1 MPWLW
6 SDNGFIPYCPPRVAS
21 VVGRTNYP
29 DRVPTG
35 ESQNYRLSDEDVAE
49 LRERIAQLTALIV
62 SLDDLAPNEDA
73 VTFCDSVAVAWR
85 GRTSTAP
92 LAQTLGTVVAF
103 EVLQHIIDKRLQ
115 LMIDGTSSRTDA
127 QTALTATLEAARK
140 EYERWAANDLPSDSE
155 MTQRLAQR
163 KAAQEKL
170 KAAMEARNAAQ
181 VSNTPTPPQAASPS
195 TNATADPRNPMAN
208 LTDDEQNLLK
218 CVEHGVP
225 FFGSNAIIHGNVIRD
240 IALGDLVEKS
250 NPNGVNIA
258 GAHIKGAII
267 LGNVSSSVALHFKS
281 CTFDTTIHVRGA
293 QLPLLRFESCT
304 FRPGWGEAIA
314 AESLQLSGAFSV
326 HDCVIEVQKANTAIE
341 LDNATIGSHLSL
353 QRTTIINP
361 DGQCISGDRA
371 KIRSNLTLAGV
382 QAKSGKAELGAV
394 RFGIADVG
402 GRINLTEGTTI
413 DAVGGPAI
421 MLDGIK
427 VGEDV
432 HAVGVD
438 AEAAK
443 AMEGTFRI
451 NGADINGAFTI
462 SASNFSNMDSS
473 AVLCDRIRVRGS
485 IMIGP
490 QTTISGPGVH
500 GALRLMG
507 ARVDGSVSF
516 SNALIANAAGPAI
529 AAETMTVEGHLHLN
543 GGLKV
548 AGAGEGGVIRL
559 GGARVGRRLQAN
571 EAETATP
578 TEGLVLDLG
587 DATVGRLQLNPQ
599 FVRGKSRW
607 LNVDRLSY
615 TGLPMGATR
624 SEWVDLLRLNT
635 ADYSPQAWRRLADA
649 FRDAGHDN
657 DARRILFAQQ
667 RDRANRTLRPTQRDG
682 ESAFR
687 LWLQRC
693 WLTVL
698 RVTIGYGYQVGR
710 ALAWLTAIAALSVA
724 LGVAAGNIEY
734 HGQRPLATTQVPATA
749 EKIPCSTVEQVGLGL
764 SIGLPL
770 IKQATPDN
778 CRLDTSNAVGQA
790 LTAIGWLLQLLSWIF
805 ATLFIAGF
813 TKVIRV
819 N

>member
-1 MPWLW
+1 M
-6 SDNGFIPYCPPRVAS
+6 G
-21 VVGRTNYP
+21 
-29 DRVPTG
+29 
-35 ESQNYRLSDEDVAE
+35 
-49 LRERIAQLTALIV
+49 
-62 SLDDLAPNEDA
+62 
-73 VTFCDSVAVAWR
+73 
-85 GRTSTAP
+85 
-92 LAQTLGTVVAF
+92 
-103 EVLQHIIDKRLQ
+103 
-115 LMIDGTSSRTDA
+115 
-127 QTALTATLEAARK
+127 
-140 EYERWAANDLPSDSE
+140 
-155 MTQRLAQR
+155 
-163 KAAQEKL
+163 
-170 KAAMEARNAAQ
+170 
-181 VSNTPTPPQAASPS
+181 
-195 TNATADPRNPMAN
+195 N

-218 CVEHGVP
+218 CVEFGVP
-225 FFGSNAIIHGNVIRD
+225 FFGSNATIRGSVIRQ

-258 GAHIKGAII
+258 GAHIKDAII
-267 LGNVSSSVALHFKS
+267 LGNVSSPVALHFKT
-281 CTFDTTIHVRGA
+281 CTFDKTIHVRGA
-293 QLPLLRFESCT
+293 QLPLLRFENCT

-314 AESLQLSGAFSV
+314 AESLQVSGAFSV
-326 HDCVIEVQKANTAIE
+326 HDCVIEVRKANTAID

-382 QAKSGKAELGAV
+382 LAKSGKAELGAV
-394 RFGIADVG
+394 RFSIAEIG

-413 DAVGGPAI
+413 GAVGGPAI

-427 VGEDV
+427 VGEDL
-432 HAVGVD
+432 HAVGVS

-443 AMEGTFRI
+443 AKEGTFRI

-462 SASNFSNMDSS
+462 SVSDFTNNESA
-473 AVLCDRIRVRGS
+473 AVLCDRLRVRGS

-490 QTTISGPGVH
+490 QATISGAGAE
-500 GALRLMG
+500 GALRFMG
-507 ARVDGSVSF
+507 ARVDGSVSL
-516 SNALIANAAGPAI
+516 SNALVTNTTGPAI
-529 AAETMTVEGHLHLN
+529 AAETVAVDGHLHLN

-548 AGAGEGGVIRL
+548 IGAGKDGVIRL

-571 EAETATP
+571 EAETASP
-578 TEGLVLDLG
+578 TGGLVLDLG
-587 DATVGRLQLNPQ
+587 DATVGRLQLSPQ
-599 FVRGKSRW
+599 FVRGNSRW

-624 SEWVDLLRLNT
+624 TEWVDLLRLNT
-635 ADYSPQAWRRLADA
+635 ADYSPQAWRKLADA

-667 RDRANRTLRPTQRDG
+667 RDRAERTLHPAKRDG

-687 LWLQRC
+687 LWLQRG
-693 WLTVL
+693 WLNVL
-698 RVTIGYGYQVGR
+698 RITIGYGYQVGR
-710 ALAWLTAIAALSVA
+710 ALAWLTAIAVLSVA

-734 HGQRPLATTQVPATA
+734 HGEKLATTKVSTATHR
-749 EKIPCSTVEQVGLGL
+749 IPCSSVEQVGLGL

-770 IKQATPDN
+770 IKQATPDS
-778 CRLDTSNAVGQA
+778 CRLDSSNAIGQT
-790 LTAIGWLLQLLSWIF
+790 LTAIGWLLQLLSWVF